1 MCIGCTQQL
10 QQSMPSSGNTDVPP
24 LAVIIP
30 HAIPISIPTLLCFC
44 GNEVAVRVVKKEGRN
59 QGRRFFCCAQLPGRR
74 RCEFFE
80 WHADDSARPFHA
92 GDGSSVFA
100 GTALAPAGLIPEP
113 AQWIPQGSEK
123 PTISNSCTDAA
134 PLQTATSTGSL
145 ATDHRG
151 AGMAVNAKRKREA
164 RPNFEK
170 ELRPT
175 EWNLAELRQVCE
187 QHGISTGGVRK
198 PDLWLA
204 YITKITMGN
213 SCADAPASPCLGL
226 SSTAELPHLGLHPA
240 PRPAHSG
247 SALTQEHA
255 AAVPSTAAAALQ
267 STDSSAPSVLCAHSS
282 VRSREHAAMEKYL
295 NSFNTNP
302 ARRAKQAA
310 KMAHEA
316 ATKGDFKCLHSLSHL
331 GEKARLSAARGTQ
344 GRTPAHSAAR
354 EGKASCLHALAE
366 LGAGAS
372 LSAATTGDAVGG
384 ITPAHDAAAGGHEGC
399 LRILHELSVWA
410 IPFAMN
416 MQGCTAAHFAA
427 LRGEVGCLRVL
438 NELTMGVSIP
448 PIDAVNGARFPPPTR
463 PCTDYHGTT
472 GDNFQQW
479 GKCCLWY
486 WQMTGDVWDRATA
499 SWRREYRKWRRH
511 FFNRE

>member
-1 MCIGCTQQL
+1 MGTDVQPRYHCCQCHKPCYIKMCIGCTQQL

-24 LAVIIP
+24 LAAIIP

-134 PLQTATSTGSL
+134 PLQAATSTGSL

-187 QHGISTGGVRK
+187 RHGISAGGVRK
-198 PDLWLA
+198 PVVGIYHKDHHGEFL
-204 YITKITMGN
+204 
-213 SCADAPASPCLGL
+213 CRCPCLSMPWFVFNSRASTSGL
-226 SSTAELPHLGLHPA
+226 APSTTPSTFRFSFDTRACSSSAFNSSGSTAEHRLLCTL
-240 PRPAHSG
+240 
-247 SALTQEHA
+247 
-255 AAVPSTAAAALQ
+255 ST
-267 STDSSAPSVLCAHSS
+267 TC
-282 VRSREHAAMEKYL
+282 
-295 NSFNTNP
+295 SFICSF
-302 ARRAKQAA
+302 
-310 KMAHEA
+310 
-316 ATKGDFKCLHSLSHL
+316 KGACSN
-331 GEKARLSAARGTQ
+331 
-344 GRTPAHSAAR
+344 
-354 EGKASCLHALAE
+354 GK
-366 LGAGAS
+366 
-372 LSAATTGDAVGG
+372 
-384 ITPAHDAAAGGHEGC
+384 
-399 LRILHELSVWA
+399 
-410 IPFAMN
+410 IPK
-416 MQGCTAAHFAA
+416 
-427 LRGEVGCLRVL
+427 L
-438 NELTMGVSIP
+438 I
-448 PIDAVNGARFPPPTR
+448 
-463 PCTDYHGTT
+463 
-472 GDNFQQW
+472 
-479 GKCCLWY
+479 
-486 WQMTGDVWDRATA
+486 
-499 SWRREYRKWRRH
+499 
-511 FFNRE
+511 